1 MITGA
6 ALPTTPPQRRE
17 ARAPRPA
24 WSGLSHRSRGFTLL
38 EVLAVVAVLAI
49 LGTIGWTYFST
60 DRTRATA
67 LVARAN
73 DVARA
78 LVQFKQDVSCYP
90 ATLSAL
96 YDRAQAQNTRCGVDG
111 RAAWREPYL
120 PRAQFTS
127 TGNLSVADLVPG
139 AEMSLVNQSGGPG
152 QQWLLR
158 VSGLPADLLNRVAE
172 TCNGGGNQT
181 GRCVIAPAPGGAG
194 GSFDLLFD
202 ETT

>member
-1 MITGA
+1 MTTLNEHSLQSSRA
-6 ALPTTPPQRRE
+6 ASE
-17 ARAPRPA
+17 A
-24 WSGLSHRSRGFTLL
+24 GFTLL

-73 DVARA
+73 DVAKA
-78 LVQFKQDVSCYP
+78 LVQFKQDISCYP
-90 ATLSAL
+90 VTLSAL
-96 YDRAQAQNTRCGVDG
+96 YDRTQAQNTRCGIDG

-120 PRAQFTS
+120 PRAQFTAS
-127 TGNLSVADLVPG
+127 GNLSVADIVPG
-139 AEMSLVNQSGGPG
+139 AEMTIVNQAGGPG

-158 VSGLPADLLNRVAE
+158 VTGLPADLLTRIAE
-172 TCNGGGNQT
+172 TCNGAVNAV
-181 GRCVIAPAPGGAG
+181 GRCNVAPAGSGAG